1 MDTQVKFL
9 NCYMLDSD
17 YNHTVHFTN
26 RHNQL
31 LWFNQYVLFENNEF
45 DYQRKNNN
53 IKVGYSLEELKL
65 VNYLIISNDNGE
77 KFFYFIMDKVYINE
91 EVTELILQLDLIQ
104 TYQFDL
110 DFKEC
115 LVEREHIQE
124 YYTDSEG
131 NVKID
136 YDVFYNIEEGL
147 DTGEYLLYTSN
158 NLYDYKKNGCYVYTS
173 SERLGKS
180 NEERVNISTDNSGG
194 SSDSEGSSGSNF
206 KLGYMD
212 KNGLKFLKSIEKFS
226 PTPYNIGDGTNTVGY
241 GITEVHQPSYYAQ
254 LIPTCTEQKASE
266 IMGEV
271 CYNFSKQIY
280 DNLKAEDYDFN
291 NMTQGLF
298 NAMTSFAYNSGIQG
312 LKIQEI
318 WTMILENKS
327 LQEIAQRWTTTNT
340 MPGSIYEEGL
350 IKRRELESKM
360 VLDSLNYDSII
371 IYNAVTSEPIKDN
384 NGYGYIPKGY
394 N

>member
-1 MDTQVKFL
+1 
-9 NCYMLDSD
+9 MLDSD

-31 LWFNQYVLFENNEF
+31 LWFNQYVLFENNDF

-53 IKVGYSLEELKL
+53 IKVGYSLEDLRL
-65 VNYLIISNDNGE
+65 VNYLIITNDNGE
-77 KFFYFIMDKVYINE
+77 KFFYFIMDKVYIND

-115 LVEREHIQE
+115 LVEREHIRE
-124 YYTDSEG
+124 YYFEG
-131 NVKID
+131 LQPRID
-136 YDVFYNIEEGL
+136 YDVIYNIEEGL
-147 DTGEYLLYTSN
+147 DTGEYLLHDSV
-158 NLYDYKKNGCYVYTS
+158 NLYDYKKNGCYILTS
-173 SERLGKS
+173 SERLGVS
-180 NEERVNISTDNSGG
+180 DEGRINISDDSGG
-194 SSDSEGSSGSNF
+194 SGSDIDGSTGSNGSNF

-212 KNGLKFLKSIEKFS
+212 KNGLKFLKSIEGFS
-226 PTPYNIGDGTNTVGY
+226 PVPYNIGDGTNTVGY
-241 GITEVHQPSYYAQ
+241 GITEVHQPTYYAQ
-254 LIPTCTEQKASE
+254 LIPSCTEQKASE
-266 IMGEV
+266 VMGEV

-280 DNLKAEDYDFN
+280 DSLKAEDYDFN
-291 NMTQGLF
+291 NMTQNLF

-318 WTMILENKS
+318 WTMILENRS
-327 LQEIAQRWTTTNT
+327 IQDIAEKWTTTNI
-340 MPGSIYEEGL
+340 MPGTEFEEGL
-350 IKRRELESKM
+350 RNRRLKESQIA
-360 VLDSLNYDSII
+360 LGTFNYDSLII
-371 IYNAVTSEPIKDN
+371 NNVQTGSPITDN